1 MSNTKNLANL
11 ATALDDGTS
20 GQVLQSTGSGGV
32 AFADAGGSG
41 VTTHTN
47 QDAMVSADALQPT
60 PKGLSTTISIQTS
73 CLLKWQILLAQGFIR
88 LLPSQMPRRQSVAL
102 PLAHHLR

>member
-11 ATALDDGTS
+11 ASALDDGTS
-20 GQVLQSTGSGGV
+20 GQILQSTGSGGV

-47 QDAMVSADALQPT
+47 QDAMISADSSSPYTEGSLNYDLALN
-60 PKGLSTTISIQTS
+60 KLFV
-73 CLLKWQILLAQGFIR
+73 K
-88 LLPSQMPRRQSVAL
+88 M
-102 PLAHHLR
+102 